1 MRNILQASARIEASR
16 NAGKPLDIKPSG
28 IKPSD
33 INTERQIKDRCAAPD
48 FERLSSQ
55 AGNGASRLPLRES
68 IPHKIQNS
76 SRYSPVEI
84 RHPEDKPLKPSDR
97 DATNTD
103 EVPAIPQPGTGA
115 EVDFKSGIGD
125 TLHRDDGMQPDQ
137 AKPQK
142 PGIAVIHQRA
152 VFRDCFVRCLEISY
166 RDHDIFPFATIAEW
180 CGSEEPGARAASIVI
195 IVIDGSDE
203 SSIAGLESLE
213 AVAASTPVVIV
224 SDIDDL
230 DYIMRTFKS
239 GARGYIPTSLPFNVA
254 VEAMRLVKAGG
265 TFVPASSFF
274 LDGEGSP
281 PSPKA
286 EALLTARQ
294 MKVAEEVSHG
304 KANKQIAYELNMSE
318 HTVKVHLRHIMRKL
332 NARNR
337 TEVAVLSRDFF
348 KG

>member
-1 MRNILQASARIEASR
+1 MRNVLQASARIEASR
-16 NAGKPLDIKPSG
+16 NVGKPSG
-28 IKPSD
+28 INAD
-33 INTERQIKDRCAAPD
+33 RQIKDPCAAHR
-48 FERLSSQ
+48 FEPPSSQ
-55 AGNGASRLPLRES
+55 AGNSASRVSLRE
-68 IPHKIQNS
+68 PTPVQIQNS
-76 SRYSPVEI
+76 SRYTPGEI
-84 RHPEDKPLKPSDR
+84 RRPEERPLRPSDR

-103 EVPAIPQPGTGA
+103 EVPPIPQPGAGA
-115 EVDFKSGIGD
+115 AVDFKSGIGD
-125 TLHRDDGMQPDQ
+125 TLHRDDGTQPDQ
-137 AKPQK
+137 AKPRK

-166 RDHDIFPFATIAEW
+166 RDHDIFPFVTIAEW

-203 SSIAGLESLE
+203 SSVAGLECLE

-281 PSPKA
+281 SSPKA
-286 EALLTARQ
+286 KGLLTARQ

-337 TEVAVLSRDFF
+337 TEVAVLSKDFF

>member
-1 MRNILQASARIEASR
+1 MRNLLQAGARSEAGR
-16 NAGKPLDIKPSG
+16 NDGKPSG
-28 IKPSD
+28 ID
-33 INTERQIKDRCAAPD
+33 ADRKIRDRAAPH
-48 FERLSSQ
+48 FERFSSP
-55 AGNGASRLPLRES
+55 AGNGALRLPLQEPAPAR
-68 IPHKIQNS
+68 IQNS
-76 SRYSPVEI
+76 SRHAPREI
-84 RHPEDKPLKPSDR
+84 RRPEEKQLTPSDR
-97 DATNTD
+97 DAASTN
-103 EVPAIPQPGTGA
+103 EVAPVAQPATGA
-115 EVDFKSGIGD
+115 AVDFKSGIGN
-125 TLHRDDGMQPDQ
+125 TLHRDDRQPDPAQ
-137 AKPQK
+137 PQK
-142 PGIAVIHQRA
+142 PGIAVVHQQA

-166 RDHDIFPFATIAEW
+166 RDHDILPFATVAEW
-180 CGSEEPGARAASIVI
+180 CGSNEPGARAASIVI

-203 SSIAGLESLE
+203 SSVAGLECLE

-281 PSPKA
+281 SSPKA

-337 TEVAVLSRDFF
+337 TEVAVLSKDFF